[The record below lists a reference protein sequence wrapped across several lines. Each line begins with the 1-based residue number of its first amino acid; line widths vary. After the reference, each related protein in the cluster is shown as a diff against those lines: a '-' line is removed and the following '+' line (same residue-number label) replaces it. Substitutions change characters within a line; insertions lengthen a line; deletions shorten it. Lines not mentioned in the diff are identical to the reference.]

1 MSRRRPRPVPC
12 TLPFAPPSPPVSW
25 FIRNLYAPPS
35 DGAAAVVHA
44 ASVPWSRERE
54 AAAAVNARWAAGDG
68 TSGSSVRRRAGQP
81 AHATHDLRFY
91 ARGLFASPAV
101 TSWRG
106 VPQDPQPGPLDRL
119 RGALWGGTA
128 VLASLLDYPLR
139 RFTGGLV
146 WAAAEVVA
154 AAAAA
159 MAGLLGR
166 GPLRNPWGF
175 SESRG
180 RLQG

>member
-1 MSRRRPRPVPC
+1 M
-12 TLPFAPPSPPVSW
+12 
-25 FIRNLYAPPS
+25 
-35 DGAAAVVHA
+35 
-44 ASVPWSRERE
+44 PWSRERE

-81 AHATHDLRFY
+81 AHVTHDLRFY

-106 VPQDPQPGPLDRL
+106 LPQDPQPGPLDRL

-139 RFTGGLV
+139 RLTGGLV
-146 WAAAEVVA
+146 WAAAEFMA

-175 SESRG
+175 SRAAGACRAEASLPPTRSLPRCRRPAQQRNAAG
-180 RLQG
+180 ALRTALLRC